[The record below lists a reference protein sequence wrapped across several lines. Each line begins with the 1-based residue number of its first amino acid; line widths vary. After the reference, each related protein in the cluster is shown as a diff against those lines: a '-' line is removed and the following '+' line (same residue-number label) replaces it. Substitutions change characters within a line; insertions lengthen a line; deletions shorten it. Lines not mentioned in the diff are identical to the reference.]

1 MRFLFVVLVG
11 LEVAACS
18 GSSNGNA
25 IDPDGGVPGTH
36 ERDAEDVGPD
46 DAFWQAI
53 QVDGNWVEFYPTITE
68 LALGSDIVAYGSF
81 VSVRPGTDVQ
91 GDAPED
97 LVRQPVFA
105 VEGEVW
111 KGAARDAIVEVGVV
125 NAKPLGELER
135 MLPSAR
141 ALVFIRERADDR
153 GYRFVNGYG
162 VWAATPRAI
171 VDAPLNPFPP
181 DEDIH
186 GEEVSQFASLEALVE
201 FVRGAVDAE

>member
-1 MRFLFVVLVG
+1 MRFLFVVPVG

-125 NAKPLGELER
+125 ERKAAWGARENAPFRASTCLYPNER
-135 MLPSAR
+135 MTEAIGSSMGTVCGPPHRVRLSMPPSIHFHPMRTSMAKR
-141 ALVFIRERADDR
+141 SRSS
-153 GYRFVNGYG
+153 
-162 VWAATPRAI
+162 PR
-171 VDAPLNPFPP
+171 
-181 DEDIH
+181 
-186 GEEVSQFASLEALVE
+186 
-201 FVRGAVDAE
+201 